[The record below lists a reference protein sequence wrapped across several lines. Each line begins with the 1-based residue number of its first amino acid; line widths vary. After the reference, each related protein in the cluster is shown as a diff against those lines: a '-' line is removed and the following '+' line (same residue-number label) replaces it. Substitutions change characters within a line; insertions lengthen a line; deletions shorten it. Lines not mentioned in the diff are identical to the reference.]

1 MSMHVDVQV
10 TFVDEQGID
19 EGGISRE
26 FFQLII
32 KQLMDSRYGL
42 FTCDPDTHA
51 FWIRP
56 SRVHQMLDEFELI
69 GAALQQVW
77 PGQPAGHMHLNCQL

>member
-1 MSMHVDVQV
+1 MQV
-10 TFVDEQGID
+10 TFVNEQGVD

-42 FTCDPDTHA
+42 FTCDPETHV

-56 SRVHQMLDEFELI
+56 SSVQMMDEFELI
-69 GAALQQVW
+69 GV
-77 PGQPAGHMHLNCQL
+77 